1 MSLDAFLL
9 FFLLPV
15 LINSQCNSGAIYDL
29 GRNRCY
35 QYYTAAVDFR
45 SAESVCQSS
54 NGHLLSV
61 HNLIDNNY
69 FAQQSKNNTLNG
81 FVWLGAQ
88 ASSHD
93 LTNASSWKWTDH
105 SSFDFQNY
113 QAGQPADL
121 ASTACMMFSSSTGKW
136 FTANCISPNPFI
148 CSYDTV
154 IVVPA
159 TSAPQGV
166 KNHCPSRYYWLSA
179 TDSCYHVIIS
189 PMDYTQANQDCVNR
203 GDQLASVH
211 SDYENDFLVSISTTG
226 FGNQGAN
233 TDTHIYIGLIYNTN
247 WGEWEWTDGSWV
259 DYTSWAKGEPN
270 NMKVEFWTALMP
282 DKNNNNYNPYGDEWN
297 NIKNIQQRGC
307 ICKRPANK

>member
-1 MSLDAFLL
+1 MMSLDAFLL

-179 TDSCYHVIIS
+179 TDSCYH
-189 PMDYTQANQDCVNR
+189 
-203 GDQLASVH
+203 
-211 SDYENDFLVSISTTG
+211 
-226 FGNQGAN
+226 
-233 TDTHIYIGLIYNTN
+233 IYIGLIYNTN